1 MKWRRNRERELNDE
15 IAAHLA
21 MAAHDLGSPSAARKE
36 FGSEALVKEVTRST
50 WRFAWLDRLRQ
61 DLRYGARTLRRS
73 PGFAAVVVFTL
84 ALGIGANTAIFSVMR
99 AALEPIGIPHP
110 DRAVVVWSESPQRG
124 WHQFP
129 SSVPDYRDWRD
140 SGIFSSLAA
149 FDDDNKNLR
158 AGDRTERVSG
168 LRVTREIFDLV
179 ALPPH
184 LGRLF
189 GAEDFAPASPPV
201 AILSDGMWRARFAA
215 DPSVIGRSIVLDGA
229 PHTVIGVLP
238 RNFPRFGKDPVYTPL
253 VFQEPQASDR
263 GSRHFGVAGRLRD
276 GLGIEEAQ
284 KRMDSLSER
293 LEKQDPAS
301 DAGIRALLQPYEEAY
316 TEDTRGLVT
325 ILFGAVGFV
334 LLIAC
339 ANIASLVLARG
350 TARGK
355 EMTIRAALGA
365 SRWQLGRQL
374 LTESLLLA
382 VLGGVAA
389 ILPAW
394 GAMQLVASFDLEA
407 LPNTSQVA
415 LNGSVL
421 AFNLALSLATGL
433 LFGLMPAWQ
442 TRRVDLTGALK
453 GGGRSITGGLHQR
466 FRATLVVAEIA
477 LTLVLLVGAGLMVRT
492 FLRLRAA
499 YPGYQSANLLT
510 LKVALADRQYAKP
523 QQQAAFFAQA
533 IEQARPLAG
542 VRAIGAIDDLPGSDT
557 IHGTGLHFPDRPEP
571 RPGEVPIAF
580 WNSVTSDYFHTMQ
593 IPLLR
598 GRYLTDTDREG
609 APLSAVIDDWTAK
622 KYWPNQ
628 DPVGRFFSTGT
639 KEPPIRVVGVVGN
652 VDPGIFVAMIKGRV
666 GQLYFPAGQK
676 PKPAMALVVRT
687 VGDPGLV
694 GAAIRDVIR
703 KLDVDQPVFDVMSMD
718 AVRAAGS
725 ASQQLAS
732 LLLGGFAMVALL
744 LAGIGI
750 YGVMSYNVG
759 RRTREFGIRMS
770 LGAAPGDVL
779 SMVARGGARMAAAG
793 IAIGL
798 AGSFA
803 LTRLLDGMLYGVKA
817 TDPAT
822 FAGVTVLL
830 TAVALGAGFVP
841 ARRATRVDPVLAM
854 REE

>member
-1 MKWRRNRERELNDE
+1 MKWRRTRDRELDDE
-15 IAAHLA
+15 IAAHLR
-21 MAAHDLGSPSAARKE
+21 MAARDLGSPSAARKQ

-73 PGFAAVVVFTL
+73 PGFAAVVVLTL

-99 AALEPIGIPHP
+99 VALEAVAIPNP
-110 DRAVVVWSESPQRG
+110 DRAVAVWSDSPQRG

-129 SSVPDYRDWRD
+129 ASVPDYRDWRD

-149 FDDDNKNLR
+149 FDEDNKNLR

-168 LRVTREIFDLV
+168 LRVTREVFDLV
-179 ALPPH
+179 SLLPH

-189 GAEDFAPASPPV
+189 RDEDFAPANPPV

-229 PHTVIGVLP
+229 PHTVVGVLP
-238 RNFPRFGKDPVYTPL
+238 RNFPRFGKDPIYTPL

-276 GLGIEEAQ
+276 GLGIEAAQ
-284 KRMDSLSER
+284 KRLDSLSAR
-293 LEKQDPAS
+293 IEKQEPAS
-301 DAGIRALLQPYEEAY
+301 NTGIRALLQPFEQAY
-316 TEDTRGLVT
+316 TEDARDLITV
-325 ILFGAVGFV
+325 LFGAVGFV

-382 VLGGVAA
+382 VLGGLAA

-394 GAMQLVASFDLEA
+394 AAMRLVASFELDA

-421 AFNLALSLATGL
+421 AFNLALALATGF

-442 TRRVDLTGALK
+442 ARRIDLTGALK
-453 GGGRSITGGLHQR
+453 AAGRSVAGGLHQR
-466 FRATLVVAEIA
+466 FRAALVVAEVA

-492 FLRLRAA
+492 FIRLRAA

-510 LKVALADRQYAKP
+510 MKVALADRQYFKP
-523 QQQAAFFAQA
+523 QQQAAFFAQ
-533 IEQARPLAG
+533 IIDQAQVLPG
-542 VRAIGAIDDLPGSDT
+542 VRAIGAIDDLPCSDT
-557 IHGTGLHFPDRPEP
+557 LHGTGLHFPDRPEP
-571 RPGEVPIAF
+571 RPGEVPLAL
-580 WNSVTSDYFHTMQ
+580 WNSVTGDYFRTMQ

-598 GRYLTDTDREG
+598 GRYLTDADREG
-609 APLSAVIDDWTAK
+609 APLAAVIDDWTAK

-628 DPVGRFFSTGT
+628 DAVGRFFSTGT
-639 KEPPIRVVGVVGN
+639 KEPPVRVVGVMGN
-652 VDPGIFVAMIKGRV
+652 VDPSIFVAVLKGRV

-676 PKPAMALVVRT
+676 PRPAMALAVRT
-687 VGDPGLV
+687 AGDPAPV
-694 GAAIRDVIR
+694 SAAIRDVVR
-703 KLDVDQPVFDVMSMD
+703 HLDVDQPVFDVMSMD

-770 LGAAPGDVL
+770 LGAEPRDVL
-779 SMVARGGARMAAAG
+779 AMVARGGARLAVGG

-817 TDPAT
+817 TDPLT

-830 TAVALGAGFVP
+830 AVVALGAAIVP

>member
-1 MKWRRNRERELNDE
+1 MKWRRTRERELEDE
-15 IAAHLA
+15 IAAHFA
-21 MAAHDLGSPSAARKE
+21 MAARDLGSPSAARKE

-50 WRFAWLDRLRQ
+50 WRFAWADRLRQ
-61 DLRYGARTLRRS
+61 DLRYGARTLGRS

-99 AALEPIGIPHP
+99 VALDPIAMPHP
-110 DRAVVVWSESPQRG
+110 DRAVVVWSENPQRG

-129 SSVPDYRDWRD
+129 ASVPDYRDWRD

-149 FDDDNKNLR
+149 FDEDNKNLR

-168 LRVTREIFDLV
+168 VRVTREVFDLA
-179 ALPPH
+179 ALPPR

-189 GAEDFAPASPPV
+189 RDEDFGPSSPPV
-201 AILSDGMWRARFAA
+201 AILSDAMWRTRFAA
-215 DPSVIGRSIVLDGA
+215 DGSVIGRSIVLDGA
-229 PHTVIGVLP
+229 PHTVVGVLP

-253 VFQEPQASDR
+253 VFQEPVASDR
-263 GSRHFGVAGRLRD
+263 GSRHFSVAGRLRD
-276 GLGIEEAQ
+276 GIGIESAQ
-284 KRMDSLSER
+284 KRLDSLSAR
-293 LEKQDPAS
+293 IEKQEPAS
-301 DAGIRALLQPYEEAY
+301 NAGIRALLQPYEEAY
-316 TEDTRGLVT
+316 TEDARELIT

-382 VLGGVAA
+382 VLGGLAA

-394 GAMQLVASFDLEA
+394 GAMQLVASFEVEA
-407 LPNTSQVA
+407 LPNTCRVA

-421 AFNLALSLATGL
+421 AFNLALSLATGI

-442 TRRVDLTGALK
+442 ARRIDLTGALK
-453 GGGRSITGGLHQR
+453 GAGRSVAGGLHQR
-466 FRATLVVAEIA
+466 FRAALVVAEIA

-492 FLRLRAA
+492 LVRLRAA
-499 YPGYQSANLLT
+499 YPGYQSADLLT
-510 LKVALADRQYAKP
+510 MKVALADRQYAKP
-523 QQQAAFFAQA
+523 QQQSAFFAHA
-533 IEQARPLAG
+533 IEQAQALPG

-557 IHGTGLHFPDRPEP
+557 LHGTGLHFPDRPEP
-571 RPGEVPIAF
+571 RPGDTPIVL
-580 WNSVTSDYFHTMQ
+580 WSSVTGSYFRTMQ

-598 GRYLTDTDREG
+598 GRYLTDADREG
-609 APLSAVIDDWTAK
+609 APLAAVIDDWTAK

-628 DPVGRFFSTGT
+628 DAVGRFFSTGT
-639 KEPPIRVVGVVGN
+639 KEPVIRVVGVVGN
-652 VDPGIFVAMIKGRV
+652 VDPGIFVTMLKGHV

-687 VGDPGLV
+687 VGDPAVV
-694 GAAIRDVIR
+694 GAAIRDVVR
-703 KLDVDQPVFDVMSMD
+703 HLDVDQPVFDVMSMD

-725 ASQQLAS
+725 ASQQLTS
-732 LLLGGFAMVALL
+732 LLLSGFAMVALL

-759 RRTREFGIRMS
+759 QRTREFGIRMS

-779 SMVARGGARMAAAG
+779 AMVARGGARLAAIG
-793 IAIGL
+793 IGIGL
-798 AGSFA
+798 AGAFA

-817 TDPAT
+817 NDPAT

-830 TAVALGAGFVP
+830 AAVALGAAFVP